1 MRKALQYIMCFL
13 PLPLSAVLA
22 GLMIRR
28 MDVVMG
34 WAGSIFGMSGRLL
47 EQVLPV
53 LSQLRDAEIA
63 FAWLPV
69 LLAGSMAGV
78 GLFFLR
84 SKVGWVLLW
93 PPVLLALTAASF
105 WFAIVN
111 GVQVGKLLSCLI
123 PMLPGL
129 L

>member
-1 MRKALQYIMCFL
+1 
-13 PLPLSAVLA
+13 
-22 GLMIRR
+22 
-28 MDVVMG
+28 MDVIVS
-34 WAGSIFGMSGRLL
+34 WAGTVFGMNEFLQQQLS
-47 EQVLPV
+47 QVLC
-53 LSQLRDAEIA
+53 QLRDAEIA

-69 LLAGSMAGV
+69 LLAGSIAGV

-84 SKVGWVLLW
+84 SKAGLAVLWL
-93 PPVLLALTAASF
+93 VLLAALTAESF

-129 L
+129 M